1 MVYEEA
7 APYFNTRSLQASSN
21 MEYIMTKHTL
31 AYPQADIECPLYMQ
45 IPKGVNVGG
54 TTKPK
59 KTYVLQLMKNL

>member
-1 MVYEEA
+1 
-7 APYFNTRSLQASSN
+7 